1 MKIVIIGGTGLI
13 GSKLVRNLKERGHD
27 AVAASPRSGVNA
39 VTGEGL
45 ANALAG
51 AQVVVDVSNSPSFE
65 DRAVL
70 EFFERSTGNLM
81 AAEKKAGVK
90 HHVILSIVG
99 ADRMRD
105 SGYMRA
111 KVAQESLVRSSG
123 VPFSIV
129 RATQFYEFLVAVAEA
144 GAADG
149 MVRVP
154 TAPMQPIAAEDVA
167 ASLTDVAVGP
177 PIQGILDIAGPEKLP
192 IAELARRLFLARGDS
207 RKVVDVDGMPYFG
220 QKVDDGSLCPFGPA
234 RIGAVRFE
242 NWLTTNST
250 KG

>member
-13 GSKLVRNLKERGHD
+13 GSKVVKNLKARGHD

-39 VTGEGL
+39 VTGDGL
-45 ANALAG
+45 SEALAG
-51 AQVVVDVSNSPSFE
+51 TEVVVDVSNSPSWE

-90 HHVILSIVG
+90 HHAILSVVG
-99 ADRMRD
+99 ADRMHD

-111 KVAQESLVRSSG
+111 KVAQESLVRNGG
-123 VPFSIV
+123 VPYSIV
-129 RATQFYEFLVAVAEA
+129 RATQFYEFISAVAEG

-149 MVRVP
+149 TVRL
-154 TAPMQPIAAEDVA
+154 TSAPMQPIAAEDVA
-167 ASLTDVAVGP
+167 AALTDVTVGP
-177 PIQGILDIAGPEKLP
+177 PVQGIVDIAGPEKSS
-192 IAELARRLFLARGDS
+192 IAEFARRLLQARGDS
-207 RKVVDVDGMPYFG
+207 RPVVAVEGLGYFG
-220 QKVDDGSLCPFGPA
+220 QNVDDGSLCPIGET

-242 NWLTTNST
+242 NWLKANAT
-250 KG
+250 K